1 MSNFELLEPNIQNGI
16 IKKLGWKSLT
26 SVQEKTIPEI
36 IEGKNLIVLAPTAG
50 GKTEAAFLPI
60 LSEVAKKELSPVSVL
75 YVSPIKALLN
85 NQEERLRELS
95 SFIYGDVFKWHG
107 DVEKGDKTK
116 FLKNKAQILMITPES
131 LEVILMSKSS
141 DKTELFSDLHYIVI
155 DEIHSFAE
163 SERGVHLMALLE
175 RIQKYSNYDIQRI
188 GLSAT
193 VGNPE
198 ELLNWLQGSSLR
210 DKNVIYPGDEKK
222 DKKIEIKFCADEE
235 VRTEEIIKRIFSRK
249 ALIFSNSRKDA
260 ELLKL
265 RMEKEDVDSYIH
277 HSSINKF
284 FREKT
289 EESFKIGNSN
299 TIIATNTLE
308 LGIDIGA
315 LDIVLHLEM
324 PSSVSSFLQ
333 KLGRT
338 GRRQGRISHF
348 VFLPSTEE
356 NLVLSIAIVKLAIRK
371 WVEDVYISNKAYDI
385 LFHQIITTSMAGYGA
400 DIDETFTILNK
411 VYSFSG
417 INYEK
422 YMSLINF
429 MVEDK
434 ILYQDKSRL
443 FLGDKGQQLFGKM
456 NYMDLYSTFETP
468 AEFSVNHKGRNIG
481 TIEAWFVKALGEKL
495 NFILGGRCWETVKID
510 EKKFIVYVEPSQVA
524 DPPKWISGG
533 KMLSFTLA
541 QEYFSI
547 LNSNDD
553 VLFLSNQEKDIL
565 EGFRTEQ
572 QSFGLQKN
580 HILIEEK
587 NTEFNFYTY
596 FGDKL
601 NYTLGNTISLLDDRL
616 ALKGV
621 SWKGFCIKKNKS
633 EISFDEIKSYVEN
646 LLSKENFFSED
657 IKIQLKER
665 LPDMS
670 FSKYQ
675 KYLPVKLKKEMLFDY
690 LYDFD
695 FSKVREFTVGEVRY
709 Y

>member
-1 MSNFELLEPNIQNGI
+1 MSNFELLHQNIQKGI

-36 IEGKNLIVLAPTAG
+36 IDGKNLIVLAPTAG

-60 LSEVAKKELSPVSVL
+60 LSEVARKELSPVSVL

-85 NQEERLRELS
+85 NQEERLKELS
-95 SFIYGDVFKWHG
+95 SFIFGDVFKWHG

-175 RIQKYSNYDIQRI
+175 RIQQYSNYDIQRI

-198 ELLNWLQGSSLR
+198 ELLNWLQGSSTR
-210 DKNVIYPGDEKK
+210 EKSVVYPGGEKK
-222 DKKIEIKFCADEE
+222 DKKIEIKFCNDEE
-235 VRTEEIIKRIFSRK
+235 MRVEEIIKRIFSRK
-249 ALIFSNSRKDA
+249 ALVFSNNRKDA
-260 ELLKL
+260 EILKL
-265 RMEKEDVDSYIH
+265 KLEKENVESYIH

-289 EESFKIGNSN
+289 EESFKIGSSN

-338 GRRQGRISHF
+338 GRRQGKVSHF
-348 VFLPSTEE
+348 VFLPSSEE
-356 NLVLSIAIVKLAIRK
+356 NLVLSIAIVNLAIKK

-385 LFHQIITTSMAGYGA
+385 LFHQIITSSLAENGA
-400 DIDETFTILNK
+400 DIDEIFKILGK

-417 INYEK
+417 ISYEK
-422 YMSLINF
+422 YIGLIDF
-429 MVEDK
+429 MVK
-434 ILYQDKSRL
+434 KQILYQDKARV
-443 FLGDKGQQLFGKM
+443 FLGDIGQQIFGKM

-468 AEFSVNHKGRNIG
+468 PEFTVNNKGKSIG
-481 TIEAWFVKALGEKL
+481 TIEAWFVKALGEKF

-524 DPPKWISGG
+524 EPPKWISGG
-533 KMLSFTLA
+533 KMLSFTLS
-541 QEYFSI
+541 QEYFEI
-547 LNSNDD
+547 LTSSQDIQ
-553 VLFLSNQEKDIL
+553 FLNVQEKDVL
-565 EGFRTEQ
+565 ESYRKEQ
-572 QSFGLQKN
+572 QALGLEKN
-580 HILIEEK
+580 SILVEEK
-587 NTEFNFYTY
+587 NTEWNFYTY

-601 NYTLGNTISLLDDRL
+601 NYTLGNTICLLDDRL
-616 ALKGV
+616 ELKGV
-621 SWKGFCIKKNKS
+621 SWKGFNIKKNKS
-633 EISFDEIKSYVEN
+633 EVTLEEIRGFVEKM
-646 LLSKENFFSED
+646 LSTEGFFSED
-657 IKIQLKER
+657 IKDQLKEK
-665 LPDMS
+665 LPDIS

-675 KYLPVKLKKEMLFDY
+675 KYLPLDLKREMLFDY

-695 FSKVREFTVGEVRY
+695 IEKVRNFEIKEKTY
-709 Y
+709 

>member
-1 MSNFELLEPNIQNGI
+1 MSNFELLHQNIQKGI
-16 IKKLGWKSLT
+16 IKKLGWKNLT

-36 IEGKNLIVLAPTAG
+36 IDGKNLIVLAPTAG

-60 LSEVAKKELSPVSVL
+60 LSEVARKELSPVSVL

-85 NQEERLRELS
+85 NQEERLKELS
-95 SFIYGDVFKWHG
+95 SFIFGDIFKWHG

-175 RIQKYSNYDIQRI
+175 RIQQYSNYDIQRI

-198 ELLNWLQGSSLR
+198 ELLNWLQGSSTR
-210 DKNVIYPGDEKK
+210 EKSVVYPSGEKK
-222 DKKIEIKFCADEE
+222 DKKIEIKFCNDEE
-235 VRTEEIIKRIFSRK
+235 MRVEEIIKRIFSRK
-249 ALIFSNSRKDA
+249 ALVFSNNRKDA
-260 ELLKL
+260 EILKL
-265 RMEKEDVDSYIH
+265 KLEKENVESYIH

-289 EESFKIGNSN
+289 EESFKIGSSN

-338 GRRQGRISHF
+338 GRRQGKVSHF
-348 VFLPSTEE
+348 VFLPSSEE
-356 NLVLSIAIVKLAIRK
+356 NLVLSIAIVNLAIKK

-385 LFHQIITTSMAGYGA
+385 LFHQIITSSLAENGA
-400 DIDETFTILNK
+400 DIDEVFKILGK

-417 INYEK
+417 ISYEK
-422 YMSLINF
+422 YIGLIDF
-429 MVEDK
+429 MVK
-434 ILYQDKSRL
+434 KQILYQDKARV
-443 FLGDKGQQLFGKM
+443 FLGDIGQQIFGKM

-468 AEFSVNHKGRNIG
+468 PVFTVNNKGKSIG
-481 TIEAWFVKALGEKL
+481 TIEAWFVKALGEKF

-524 DPPKWISGG
+524 EPPKWISGG
-533 KMLSFTLA
+533 KILSFTLS
-541 QEYFSI
+541 QEYFDILTSSQEVQFLNAQEKGVLESYRKEQQALGLEKNSI
-547 LNSNDD
+547 L
-553 VLFLSNQEKDIL
+553 V
-565 EGFRTEQ
+565 
-572 QSFGLQKN
+572 
-580 HILIEEK
+580 EEK
-587 NTEFNFYTY
+587 NIEWNFYTY

-601 NYTLGNTISLLDDRL
+601 NYTLGNTICLLDDRL
-616 ALKGV
+616 ELKGV
-621 SWKGFCIKKNKS
+621 SWKGFNIKKNKS
-633 EISFDEIKSYVEN
+633 EVTLEEIRGFVEKM
-646 LLSKENFFSED
+646 LSTEGFFSED
-657 IKIQLKER
+657 IKDQLKEK
-665 LPDMS
+665 LPDIS

-675 KYLPVKLKKEMLFDY
+675 KYLPLNLKREMLFDC
-690 LYDFD
+690 LYDIGFD
-695 FSKVREFTVGEVRY
+695 KVRNFQIKEKTY
-709 Y
+709 

>member
-1 MSNFELLEPNIQNGI
+1 MSNFELLHQNIQKGI

-36 IEGKNLIVLAPTAG
+36 IDGKNLIVLAPTAG

-60 LSEVAKKELSPVSVL
+60 LSEVARKELSPVSVL

-85 NQEERLRELS
+85 NQEERLKELS
-95 SFIYGDVFKWHG
+95 SFIFGDVFKWHG

-175 RIQKYSNYDIQRI
+175 RIQQYSNYDIQRI

-198 ELLNWLQGSSLR
+198 ELLNWLQGSSTR
-210 DKNVIYPGDEKK
+210 EKSVVYPGGEKK
-222 DKKIEIKFCADEE
+222 DKKIEIKFCNDEE
-235 VRTEEIIKRIFSRK
+235 MRVEEIIKRIFSRK
-249 ALIFSNSRKDA
+249 ALVFSNNRKDA
-260 ELLKL
+260 EILKL
-265 RMEKEDVDSYIH
+265 KLEKENVESYIH

-289 EESFKIGNSN
+289 EESFKIGSSN

-338 GRRQGRISHF
+338 GRRQGKVSHF
-348 VFLPSTEE
+348 VFLPSSEE
-356 NLVLSIAIVKLAIRK
+356 NLVLSIAIVNLAIKK

-385 LFHQIITTSMAGYGA
+385 LFHQIITSSLAENGA
-400 DIDETFTILNK
+400 DIDKIFKILGK

-417 INYEK
+417 ISYEK
-422 YMSLINF
+422 YIGLIDF
-429 MVEDK
+429 MVK
-434 ILYQDKSRL
+434 KQILYQDKKRV
-443 FLGDKGQQLFGKM
+443 FLGDIGQQIFGKM

-468 AEFSVNHKGRNIG
+468 PEFTVNNKGKSIG
-481 TIEAWFVKALGEKL
+481 TIEAWFVKALGEKF

-524 DPPKWISGG
+524 EPPKWISGG
-533 KMLSFTLA
+533 KMLSFTLS
-541 QEYFSI
+541 QEYFEI
-547 LNSNDD
+547 LTSSQDIQ
-553 VLFLSNQEKDIL
+553 FLNVQEKDVL
-565 EGFRTEQ
+565 ESYRKEQ
-572 QSFGLQKN
+572 QALGLEKN
-580 HILIEEK
+580 SILVEEK
-587 NTEFNFYTY
+587 NTEWNFYSY

-601 NYTLGNTISLLDDRL
+601 NYTLGNTICLLDDRL
-616 ALKGV
+616 ELKGV
-621 SWKGFCIKKNKS
+621 SWKGFNIKKNKS
-633 EISFDEIKSYVEN
+633 EVTLEEIRGFVEKM
-646 LLSKENFFSED
+646 LSTEGFFSED
-657 IKIQLKER
+657 IKDQLKEK
-665 LPDMS
+665 LPDIS

-675 KYLPVKLKKEMLFDY
+675 KYLPLDLKREMLFDY
-690 LYDFD
+690 LYDFG
-695 FSKVREFTVGEVRY
+695 FEKVRNFQIKEKTY
-709 Y
+709 